1 MIEQRIW
8 NYTPLIGKIY
18 AYKAVRFW
26 LRLQCAPV
34 QGRDQTYISSRE
46 EKQYSNTSRRR
57 SPRWRASIISR
68 ASPEVKVSFVG
79 FWRSCKKTLFK
90 DERDIG
96 SRTEFT
102 IPSLERSKNWQRLF
116 SQYKLRS
123 RLHQYQPRSTHH
135 ILRYNETFFS
145 GAIHQI
151 ILKEYTY
158 IETSFR

>member
-18 AYKAVRFW
+18 AYKAVRLW

-34 QGRDQTYISSRE
+34 QGRDQISCE
-46 EKQYSNTSRRR
+46 IEQYSNTSRRR

-68 ASPEVKVSFVG
+68 ALPEVKVSILR
-79 FWRSCKKTLFK
+79 FWSSRKKTLFK

-145 GAIHQI
+145 GAICQI